1 MSVTWTDTPLA
12 TLAAAGMQVV
22 GVKADGTEDILA
34 NTLEQPLEI
43 NDTQDQYDAIKIVFP
58 NGYTAKR
65 FDVDLKVDV
74 GMKDDAWES
83 VRENLVNKRA
93 DPNWRNW
100 FQHGTGAYKF
110 FNSSEM
116 HYQIEGEDKKIL
128 PGKAYLYFTTDY
140 VMVDGWRN
148 NGNHVVVYS
157 LRPETMVREM
167 RSTFHIRKDDNDNYW
182 TDYAKKELG
191 LKRVKYITFLPE
203 GVYYLTGS
211 VGTKSTGPWVRDN
224 PIPEPTIIPNYKDT
238 GKTALIFELGDMNH
252 DRVPHEYF
260 GNYFKYD
267 IQTTNDLR
275 EGTHRMEGYYFWEDQ
290 RGLVDKWNTHVD
302 TLDFDNDGNTKERF
316 ERIEDTLITYT
327 QRKDI
332 VTKNYLSS
340 TQTGNYASTA
350 VLDRT
355 TENPYYKFNLFN
367 NYIEDMQGIS
377 MIATLPAK
385 GDTAIAPDQDGNYVA
400 RGSDLS
406 LHLKKSLESDPANA
420 GLLAGWDF
428 FYSTDPLGTS
438 IEERKNANW
447 LSADQ
452 IDDFSKVTMIKM
464 QQKPGALLRQKQ
476 NIDFYAPMALPADMP
491 EVNKMLVASASTA
504 FSTNGNSYIE
514 SNKITFSFTPGYQV
528 EGKVFADLNDD
539 GALTG
544 DTLLEGYTVALMNR
558 DGTPVLDA
566 DGVALTTQT
575 NAGGSF
581 FFKVPKRGEYY
592 LSLTK
597 KYANDRAAKLYEID
611 GTRTIGSGGND
622 AIADDADAT
631 AMTLKT
637 ELFSL
642 NPYAPSS
649 VDNVYEK
656 PSSFIATRNF
666 GLVPQNGQIKIT
678 LHDAENTDKA
688 IPGGVFALYNQQ
700 GDELGQFTT
709 DASGVVLSGLLP
721 FATYKIKQLST
732 TDSYMLPT
740 EEIEFTTSTLI
751 HTVPVFNKI
760 KKAEL
765 NISLT
770 AAEDKNLP
778 LANGVYELKDANG
791 KLIATLTTDEKGK
804 ANIADLPYGKYTLT
818 QITAPK
824 NYTLSPVVTEIVI
837 DAPSKEY
844 PLTNARKN
852 GTVTLTLKDSRNT
865 KLLLEKGEFAIT
877 DTNGNLIA
885 TITPDMLVTNKDGT
899 ITLPN
904 LPYGDYI
911 IKQTKAPTRYRL
923 NDAPIKVALYDEN
936 VDLTHLNQKRPTD
949 TPPPPAD
956 PVPDPKP
963 EPTPDPKPTDP
974 IIEIIPQ
981 DPKPI
986 EPTTPKGPDFT
997 DPIVYRPVE
1006 KPATDTLP
1014 ATAQPAIKKYVKTLP
1029 KTGAIGQAQ
1038 IDKKAGVVSA
1048 SARKKIETRLPSEE
1062 IFRLAGDRNKSLS
1075 HWLAVLPESE
1085 RVASQYIVLPTQGLV
1100 MPVQTVASGSKA
1112 YNNFTNG
1119 IAEDFASY
1127 LHNGAVQLPG
1137 VSLGSY
1143 GDAGNKVIAGHSSYR
1158 KSSKAKYKTHFQKII
1173 GMESGEEIR
1182 IYKKTAK
1189 GTFIRYVY
1197 KVNASYNTDDQ
1208 DVSVLKPTHADQ
1220 LTLITCTPIGG
1231 VAGRWVVKATF
1242 QGH

>member
-1 MSVTWTDTPLA
+1 MGDITHERFYWDWRHGTAIKFKVQVT
-12 TLAAAGMQVV
+12 
-22 GVKADGTEDILA
+22 
-34 NTLEQPLEI
+34 
-43 NDTQDQYDAIKIVFP
+43 NDTREGENWIESF
-58 NGYTAKR
+58 
-65 FDVDLKVDV
+65 F
-74 GMKDDAWES
+74 AWEAAS
-83 VRENLVNKRA
+83 
-93 DPNWRNW
+93 
-100 FQHGTGAYKF
+100 
-110 FNSSEM
+110 
-116 HYQIEGEDKKIL
+116 
-128 PGKAYLYFTTDY
+128 
-140 VMVDGWRN
+140 
-148 NGNHVVVYS
+148 
-157 LRPETMVREM
+157 
-167 RSTFHIRKDDNDNYW
+167 
-182 TDYAKKELG
+182 
-191 LKRVKYITFLPE
+191 
-203 GVYYLTGS
+203 
-211 VGTKSTGPWVRDN
+211 
-224 PIPEPTIIPNYKDT
+224 
-238 GKTALIFELGDMNH
+238 
-252 DRVPHEYF
+252 
-260 GNYFKYD
+260 
-267 IQTTNDLR
+267 
-275 EGTHRMEGYYFWEDQ
+275 
-290 RGLVDKWNTHVD
+290 GLVDNWNTFVD
-302 TLDFDNDGNTKERF
+302 KYDFDNDGNLKEKFLQINSTR
-316 ERIEDTLITYT
+316 ITYT

-332 VTKNYLSS
+332 ILKNSLSS

-350 VLDRT
+350 LLDKT

-406 LHLKKSLESDPANA
+406 LYLKKSLESDPANA

-656 PSSFIATRNF
+656 PSSFVATRNF

-688 IPGGVFALYNQQ
+688 IAGGVFALYNQQ

-709 DASGVVLSGLLP
+709 DASGVVLSGLMP

-804 ANIADLPYGKYTLT
+804 ANMADLPYGKYTLT

-877 DTNGNLIA
+877 DTNGNHIA

-1006 KPATDTLP
+1006 KPTTDTLP

-1062 IFRLAGDRNKSLS
+1062 IFRLAGDKNKSLS

-1197 KVNASYNTDDQ
+1197 KVHASYNTDDQ